1 MLTEPNQNEPSH
13 SDPGSTRI
21 WNRRLIILLTILA
34 AIALAVTILWG
45 ISHITTSV
53 LVVVIAALIAYAIAP
68 AVEILHKVMPRALA
82 ILLAYLIVIIILGV
96 ISYYVVST
104 AIIQIGVLVQGVGGW
119 LKPGNSGPISL
130 LALLLK
136 LGLSQAQINALGQ
149 QIAGTLSNLASSLAG
164 GILPLLGGVAGGM
177 VNILLTVVISIYL
190 LIYGARAFS
199 WMRNATPISRR
210 GQLSSTIEILQRV
223 VGGYIRGQILL
234 CTIIGFLVGLG
245 LFIIGFPF
253 AVLMGV
259 LTFVTE
265 FIPVLGTIFAGSVA
279 ILLALTLGGWVL
291 AIKVL
296 IFFVLVHIFE
306 GYILSPRLIGNAV
319 QLNPAIML
327 IALTVGSEL
336 FGVFGAIFAAPTAGL
351 LQALFTAFWIQY
363 RQTHKDEFSD
373 DKDDKLE
380 STTKK
385 SDAPNSWQLPPL
397 FQRLRTTRKAN
408 VEESND
414 GTNHIN

>member
-1 MLTEPNQNEPSH
+1 MLTVPTQKEPPH
-13 SDPGSTRI
+13 SDSGSTRS

-34 AIALAVTILWG
+34 AIALAATILWG

-53 LVVVIAALIAYAIAP
+53 LVVVIASLIAYAIAP
-68 AVEILHKVMPRALA
+68 AVGILHKVMPRALA
-82 ILLAYLIVIIILGV
+82 ILLPYLLVIIIFGA
-96 ISYYVVST
+96 ISYSVVST
-104 AIIQIGVLVQGVGGW
+104 AIFQIGVLVQSVSSW
-119 LKPGNSGPISL
+119 LKPENSGRISL

-136 LGLSQAQINALGQ
+136 LGLTQAQINAFGQ

-199 WMRNATPISRR
+199 WIRNATPRSRR
-210 GQLSSTIEILQRV
+210 GQLGSTIEILQRV

-234 CTIIGFLVGLG
+234 CTIIGFLVGVG

-279 ILLALTLGGWVL
+279 VLLALTQGGWVM

-319 QLNPAIML
+319 KLNPAIML

-373 DKDDKLE
+373 DEDNEVE
-380 STTKK
+380 SPTKTSEELPMKKTSPTLTTVE
-385 SDAPNSWQLPPL
+385 DNS
-397 FQRLRTTRKAN
+397 KGN
-408 VEESND
+408 
-414 GTNHIN
+414 